1 MSLDLPMHLTNC
13 WIHRAALR
21 ICLVAVSERLAR
33 EERKVPVLV
42 IGLENLMSVRVAGMD
57 NLAAAYVRR
66 GVLRDRGQVMPA
78 NVGAFALM
86 TVIDMSLVWMRDFGD
101 LTDAGWRRR
110 SPRIRRGVPPG
121 VLNGSHIPSVGIISY
136 MSIVPLKIGV
146 ISEHFVMRFAFPIG
160 SATVTVVADTWH
172 EVSVSEGTAGSIA
185 SRLSESIWASTVA
198 CG

>member
-1 MSLDLPMHLTNC
+1 MHLTNC

-101 LTDAGWRRR
+101 LTDAVGGGEARAYAVVFPWRLERK
-110 SPRIRRGVPPG
+110 
-121 VLNGSHIPSVGIISY
+121 SHTKCWDHKLYEYCAP
-136 MSIVPLKIGV
+136 
-146 ISEHFVMRFAFPIG
+146 ENR
-160 SATVTVVADTWH
+160 
-172 EVSVSEGTAGSIA
+172 
-185 SRLSESIWASTVA
+185 
-198 CG
+198 CNQ